1 MPRRNEHDRDEL
13 RALAIQAVM
22 ELAEEKGADAVSARS
37 VARRIGYTP
46 GMLYHLFEN
55 RDELILHANAVTVDQ
70 LLAAV
75 EKAADRRS
83 PEKALEHICQQYLA
97 VARDNGRRWELVF
110 EHRMKDGQAVP
121 DWYQARIDQLF
132 AGVETQFRRL
142 APDRKPAELGL
153 AARTLWSAVHGVC
166 LLAISG
172 KLEVGGT
179 VNEKKV
185 ITSLVRNY
193 IKGWMAS

>member
-1 MPRRNEHDRDEL
+1 MPRRNEHDREEL
-13 RALAIQAVM
+13 RALAIRAVM
-22 ELAEEKGADAVSARS
+22 EIAGQSGADAVSARS

-75 EKAADRRS
+75 EKAVGRRS
-83 PEKALEHICQQYLA
+83 PEKALENICRQYLA
-97 VARDNGRRWELVF
+97 VARENGRRWELVF
-110 EHRMKDGQAVP
+110 EHRMKDGKPVP
-121 DWYQARIDQLF
+121 DWYQARIDRLF
-132 AGVETQFRRL
+132 AVVEEQFQRL
-142 APDRKPAELGL
+142 APGRRPADVSL

-172 KLEVGGT
+172 KLDVGGP
-179 VNEKKV
+179 VNERRV
-185 ITSLVRNY
+185 VSSLVGNY
-193 IKGWMAS
+193 VKGWLAE